1 MTVTAPAPKNVSICN
16 LRRAA
21 PGLAAGSVCALRKR
35 TECHKAQADDQDDE
49 CNAEGLPVAST
60 DLRWIGNVV
69 HRRYRAQVT
78 QIVKQNLH
86 RCIALL
92 WITANRP
99 HDDRR
104 QGRGQGRIELQNAR
118 RIMRDIWGND
128 GKSVLLLKRRSPT
141 KQLIEHHPDCIDTN
155 AGTPGLAEQPR
166 RSQEVRAA
174 NGRRTA
180 APADV

>member
-1 MTVTAPAPKNVSICN
+1 MTVTAPAPKNVSICRL
-16 LRRAA
+16 LRVT
-21 PGLAAGSVCALRKR
+21 PGLPPESVCELCEHA
-35 TECHKAQADDQDDE
+35 ECHEAQADDQYDE

-69 HRRYRAQVT
+69 HRRYLAQMT

-92 WITANRP
+92 RVTANRP

-141 KQLIEHHPDCIDTN
+141 KQLIEHHPDCIDIN
-155 AGTPGLAEQPR
+155 AGIARLAEQPLW
-166 RSQEVRAA
+166 SHVVWGA
-174 NGRRTA
+174 NGR
-180 APADV
+180 

>member
-1 MTVTAPAPKNVSICN
+1 MTVTAPAPKNVSICKL
-16 LRRAA
+16 LRAT
-21 PGLAAGSVCALRKR
+21 PGLPPESVCELREH
-35 TECHKAQADDQDDE
+35 TECHKAQADDHDDE
-49 CNAEGLPVAST
+49 CNAEGLPVASA

-69 HRRYRAQVT
+69 HRRYLAQMT
-78 QIVKQNLH
+78 QIVKQILH

-92 WITANRP
+92 RITANRP

-141 KQLIEHHPDCIDTN
+141 KKLIEYHPNGIDIN
-155 AGTPGLAEQPR
+155 AGITRLTCQPLCIH
-166 RSQEVRAA
+166 VVWGA
-174 NGRRTA
+174 NGR
-180 APADV
+180 

>member
-1 MTVTAPAPKNVSICN
+1 MTVTAPAPKNVSICKL
-16 LRRAA
+16 LRVT
-21 PGLAAGSVCALRKR
+21 PGLPPESVCELCEHA
-35 TECHKAQADDQDDE
+35 ECHKAQADDQHDE

-60 DLRWIGNVV
+60 DLRCIGNIV
-69 HRRYRAQVT
+69 HRRYLVQMR

-99 HDDRR
+99 HNDRR
-104 QGRGQGRIELQNAR
+104 QGRGQGCTELQNAR

-141 KQLIEHHPDCIDTN
+141 KQFIEHHTNGIDIN
-155 AGTPGLAEQPR
+155 ASIPRLTCQPLC
-166 RSQEVRAA
+166 S
-174 NGRRTA
+174 
-180 APADV
+180 